1 MKPLTA
7 TARLQFYKDFP
18 LDRATELVPY
28 LNSLG
33 ISHLYASPIFKA
45 RPGSTHGYDIVDHNV
60 INPELGGE
68 PALLRLVEAL
78 RAHGMGLI
86 LDIVPNHMGVGG
98 ADNAWWLDVLEW
110 GRSSKYAEFFD
121 VDWDPPDSTL
131 RGRMLAPFL
140 GQSYGEVLAAGELSL
155 KFDDTDGRLFVD
167 YFDNRFPID
176 PRDYAAVLLSEGGA
190 LEAVARRFGDLPTD
204 RDGMRREAEAAR
216 EELRRPEYA
225 QAISEVLKQYNA
237 QTEVGRDHLHRLLD
251 RQNFRLAWW
260 RAASDEI
267 NWRRFFDVNAL
278 AGIRAEVPTV
288 FDATHATI
296 LRLYAEG
303 LIDGVRVDHVDGLAD
318 PRGYCRKL
326 RRRLEIAAQSR
337 PAGLPKVPAVLWV
350 EKILATHERMPT
362 EWATDGTTGYDFMN
376 DASGVLHD
384 PDGETEITRIWTGI
398 TGRPGVLDEESIPA
412 RRQILRESLSSEL
425 FATSVALH
433 RIARRDLAT
442 RDYTFTAIIRTLTEL
457 LAHFRVYRIYAGPAG
472 MTEADKQAMDWA
484 VAGARRNVRATD
496 RHLLELVVGWLA
508 GDDLRSVPAG
518 SRRRERLRAMVRFQ
532 QLSAPTAAKSLE
544 DTTFY
549 RYGRLISRNEVGTEP
564 SQFALTPQAWHSAS
578 RFRRARFP
586 RALLST
592 ATHDHKRGE
601 DARARLAVISE
612 IPAEWEAALGR
623 WMRLN
628 APLRRDLGGPAP
640 DATDEVMLYETLIGA
655 WPLDLSSED
664 REGLA
669 AFRER
674 VEAWQ
679 QKALREAKRHSGW
692 AAPNEDYEQAC
703 QDFLAGVLDP
713 DRPARVVHEL
723 HSFVQRVATPGAL
736 NGLSQAVLR
745 VTAPGVPDLY
755 QGTEFWDFSLVD
767 PDNRRPVDYG
777 ERASALKADGAPAE
791 LLTHWRD
798 GHVKQVIIH
807 RALRFREQEPELFAE
822 GSYIPL
828 EVEGS
833 MSAHVLAFARWLE
846 GKGARAKAA
855 ITVVSR
861 LAAHNIVSEQPLIT
875 REAWD
880 GTTIVLPRNLSSLE
894 MIDKLA
900 TQGESD
906 RRLFDVG
913 QGRIAVADILADL
926 PVALLEAR

>member
-1 MKPLTA
+1 
-7 TARLQFYKDFP
+7 
-18 LDRATELVPY
+18 
-28 LNSLG
+28 
-33 ISHLYASPIFKA
+33 
-45 RPGSTHGYDIVDHNV
+45 
-60 INPELGGE
+60 
-68 PALLRLVEAL
+68 
-78 RAHGMGLI
+78 
-86 LDIVPNHMGVGG
+86 
-98 ADNAWWLDVLEW
+98 
-110 GRSSKYAEFFD
+110 
-121 VDWDPPDSTL
+121 
-131 RGRMLAPFL
+131 
-140 GQSYGEVLAAGELSL
+140 
-155 KFDDTDGRLFVD
+155 
-167 YFDNRFPID
+167 
-176 PRDYAAVLLSEGGA
+176 
-190 LEAVARRFGDLPTD
+190 
-204 RDGMRREAEAAR
+204 
-216 EELRRPEYA
+216 
-225 QAISEVLKQYNA
+225 
-237 QTEVGRDHLHRLLD
+237 
-251 RQNFRLAWW
+251 
-260 RAASDEI
+260 
-267 NWRRFFDVNAL
+267 
-278 AGIRAEVPTV
+278 
-288 FDATHATI
+288 
-296 LRLYAEG
+296 
-303 LIDGVRVDHVDGLAD
+303 
-318 PRGYCRKL
+318 
-326 RRRLEIAAQSR
+326 
-337 PAGLPKVPAVLWV
+337 
-350 EKILATHERMPT
+350 
-362 EWATDGTTGYDFMN
+362 
-376 DASGVLHD
+376 
-384 PDGETEITRIWTGI
+384 
-398 TGRPGVLDEESIPA
+398 
-412 RRQILRESLSSEL
+412 
-425 FATSVALH
+425 
-433 RIARRDLAT
+433 
-442 RDYTFTAIIRTLTEL
+442 
-457 LAHFRVYRIYAGPAG
+457 
-472 MTEADKQAMDWA
+472 
-484 VAGARRNVRATD
+484 
-496 RHLLELVVGWLA
+496 
-508 GDDLRSVPAG
+508 
-518 SRRRERLRAMVRFQ
+518 
-532 QLSAPTAAKSLE
+532 
-544 DTTFY
+544 
-549 RYGRLISRNEVGTEP
+549 
-564 SQFALTPQAWHSAS
+564 
-578 RFRRARFP
+578 
-586 RALLST
+586 
-592 ATHDHKRGE
+592 
-601 DARARLAVISE
+601 
-612 IPAEWEAALGR
+612 
-623 WMRLN
+623 MRLN

-798 GHVKQVIIH
+798 GHLKQVIIH

-833 MSAHVLAFARWLE
+833 MSAHVLAFARCLE
-846 GKGARAKAA
+846 SKGARAKAA

-900 TQGESD
+900 TRGESD